1 MCKRQNVYFVNRI
14 IGVCCYVFTNN
25 KRHKRSNRKEEY
37 INKVQSNNRL
47 ITVDFTFPG
56 TPYGPNVALNKEAW
70 QPSTMHGGVASRAV
84 DGNDNPDFGAGS
96 CIHTDHHYYPAW
108 GVDLGNVMIIHA
120 VEIMR
125 RDLITHGREWE
136 LSNSLIRY
144 NTERN
149 TAVSASTLLPSLGHV
164 LLTVPQF
171 KFDGNF
177 VLM

>member
-1 MCKRQNVYFVNRI
+1 MATY
-14 IGVCCYVFTNN
+14 N
-25 KRHKRSNRKEEY
+25 KRHKRSIRKEEY
-37 INKVQSNNRL
+37 INKVQSNNCL
-47 ITVDFTFPG
+47 ITVDLNFPG

-125 RDLITHGREWE
+125 RDLITHGRVGQYTHLYVKGLRGI
-136 LSNSLIRY
+136 LSTSTFPPAQLHFADSFVTCNH
-144 NTERN
+144 TQPKF
-149 TAVSASTLLPSLGHV
+149 ASTE
-164 LLTVPQF
+164 
-171 KFDGNF
+171 
-177 VLM
+177 